1 MTSTTEGTS
10 FATPATSAFRTGFLE
25 VPARGIV
32 SATRRG
38 RRHRL
43 GLSAIGLFV
52 VLILGIGYLVFGVF
66 HSSPAASP
74 IVVRVQLKESGGL
87 LAGQNVTLRGVP
99 VGRVR
104 QVDLTRD
111 GVVAQAEIDSSVQ
124 IPVQG
129 EVRVAG
135 LSLAGEQYLDFRPT
149 TSSGPFL
156 ADGTVI
162 SADQTTTPVPLA
174 NVLDD
179 LSGTLEQID
188 PEKLRTITHELGV
201 SSQGSERLADIIDG
215 GTFLISTLDSVL
227 PQTVSLL
234 KTSRTVLTTLGQG
247 APALTETSKDLSHL
261 MAGAARKQNGYRTL
275 LARTPAALKATD
287 AIIADNAPTMVQLL
301 GNLATV
307 TQMAYVRIPALN
319 EFFFP
324 KDRDGSTLGAL
335 STTMRDGGIWAA
347 VNIYPRNTCDYGLPR
362 LPPSQPDHPE
372 PYLYTYCN
380 NPDPSVLI
388 RGARNAPRPPGDDT
402 AGPPPGAAPDA
413 RSSPSPTG
421 PQSIP
426 LPFAGPALPS
436 TP

>member
-1 MTSTTEGTS
+1 MTSTTPSPGLL
-10 FATPATSAFRTGFLE
+10 TGFVEL
-25 VPARGIV
+25 PARGLV
-32 SATRRG
+32 TATRRA
-38 RRHRL
+38 RAHRL
-43 GLSAIGLFV
+43 GLSAVGLLCI
-52 VLILGIGYLVFGVF
+52 LILGIGYLVFGVF
-66 HSSPAASP
+66 HSSPTAAP
-74 IVVRVQLKESGGL
+74 MLVRVQLAESGGL

-104 QVDLTRD
+104 QVDLTRG
-111 GVVAQAEIDSSVQ
+111 GVVAVAEIDPSVR
-124 IPVQG
+124 IPIRG
-129 EVRVAG
+129 DVRVAG
-135 LSLAGEQYLDFRPT
+135 LSLAGEQYLDFRPS
-149 TSSGPFL
+149 TSTGPYL
-156 ADGTVI
+156 RDGTVI
-162 SADQTTTPVPLA
+162 SPDQTTTPIPLA
-174 NVLDD
+174 NLLDD
-179 LSGTLEQID
+179 MSGMLDQID
-188 PEKLRTITHELGV
+188 PGKLRTITHELGV
-201 SSQGSERLADIIDG
+201 SSQGSARLADIIDG

-247 APALTETSKDLSHL
+247 APALTETSKDLRHL
-261 MAGAARKQNGYRTL
+261 MAGAARKQDGYRTL
-275 LARTPAALKATD
+275 VNRAPDALRATD

-307 TQMAYVRIPALN
+307 TQMAYLRVPALN

-324 KDRDGSTLGAL
+324 EFRDGSTLGAL
-335 STTMRDGGIWAA
+335 TTIMRDGGIWAA
-347 VNIYPRNTCDYGLPR
+347 VNIYPRNACDYGLPR
-362 LPPSQPDHPE
+362 LPPTQPDFPE
-372 PYLYTYCN
+372 PYLYTFCD

-413 RSSPSPTG
+413 RTSPAPTG